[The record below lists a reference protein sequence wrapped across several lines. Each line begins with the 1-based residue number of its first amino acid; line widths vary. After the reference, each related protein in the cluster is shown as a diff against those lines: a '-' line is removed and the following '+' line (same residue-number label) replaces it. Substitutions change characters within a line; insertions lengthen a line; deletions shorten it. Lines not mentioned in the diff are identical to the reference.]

1 MRSLRLRIFVLT
13 ALILAT
19 VLGAVAFLSWSRA
32 VSVETQRLDERMCHE
47 VFRLAETQGR
57 IGPGA
62 LDPRGFDLLDKLQL
76 ESPEQVLFAYDG
88 SDAQT
93 TLRSANWPTGLD
105 IDALAWAAAAAAR
118 DDMPEPRRGDE
129 ADRPG
134 QERNGRGRPP
144 RRACALAPL
153 TLQGDA
159 WRAAQ
164 MGTDQGRAFVA
175 ASLVPIRTTMRQA
188 LRQILVIALP
198 LAVALTALG
207 AWLLASL
214 VLKPVRS
221 LSDAMTAVNEKALD
235 QRLAHAPFDRE
246 FETLIR
252 AYNTMLARL
261 EASFRQA
268 SRFSADAAHELK
280 TPLAILQGQLER
292 AIQHADQS
300 PVQRSLIEMLDEVAR
315 LAAITRKLLFLSQ
328 ADAGRLA
335 LMRSRIDLSKAL
347 HERIDEA
354 QSMGLNLHVS
364 GSVEPG
370 LVVAADAQ
378 LLEQVLN
385 NLMSNALKYTPTGR
399 WVSWHARAVSSRQ
412 GQPGVEIL
420 VSNSVDSITPEQRAR
435 FFERFFRSDAARNRQ
450 VDGHGLGL
458 SLSRVIARAHGG
470 DLTLEP
476 STSDVVVLRLFLP
489 RDATA
494 QNPSKPG

>member
-19 VLGAVAFLSWSRA
+19 VLGAVAYLSWSRA
-32 VSVETQRLDERMCHE
+32 VSVETQKLDERMCNE
-47 VFRLAETQGR
+47 VWRLADSQGR

-76 ESPEQVLFAYDG
+76 DLPEQLLFAYDS
-88 SDAQT
+88 SDAQAK
-93 TLRSANWPTGLD
+93 LRSSNWPAELN
-105 IDALAWAAAAAAR
+105 IESLAWYAAAGR
-118 DDMPEPRRGDE
+118 EGSSDSPRRGEIDDARGE
-129 ADRPG
+129 RPEPADRPA
-134 QERNGRGRPP
+134 

-153 TLQGDA
+153 SLQGGV

-188 LRQILVIALP
+188 LRQILAIALP

-221 LSDAMTAVNEKALD
+221 LSTAMTAVNEKALD
-235 QRLAHAPFDRE
+235 QRLSHAPFDRE
-246 FETLIR
+246 FESLIR

-261 EASFRQA
+261 EASFHQA

-280 TPLAILQGQLER
+280 TPLTILQGQLEQ

-335 LMRSRIDLSKAL
+335 LMRSRIDLSKL
-347 HERIDEA
+347 LRERIDEA
-354 QSMGLNLHVS
+354 QNMGLNLHVS

-370 LVVAADAQ
+370 LEVAADAQ

-385 NLMSNALKYTPTGR
+385 NLMSNALKYTPAGR
-399 WVSWHARAVSSRQ
+399 WVSWHARAVSTRN
-412 GQPGVEIL
+412 GQPGVEVL
-420 VSNSVDSITPEQRAR
+420 VSNSAASITPEQRAR

-458 SLSRVIARAHGG
+458 SLSRVIAQAHGG

-489 RDATA
+489 RDANA
-494 QNPSKPG
+494 QSTNKRG